1 MSDNFEDKDQSSAT
15 SPGIR
20 IIEVVLALALLGTL
34 IFAGWR
40 VYHSLPS
47 AAAGTRTE
55 TSAAAAQSDLTI
67 TLRNAGFGT
76 ETRIELY
83 PIDFAAARENFVL
96 LGRPGKSF
104 EDFLV
109 QKLEKLTPVR
119 AEIDQGGRA
128 QARLAAGNWWLR
140 ATSASQNDEMLEWRM
155 PLVISQRAQT
165 VELSA
170 DNAYERTKKF

>member
-1 MSDNFEDKDQSSAT
+1 MSDNFEDKDQPPAT
-15 SPGIR
+15 NVGIR
-20 IIEVVLALALLGTL
+20 IIEVILALALLGTL

-47 AAAGTRTE
+47 AGGTRTQ
-55 TSAAAAQSDLTI
+55 TGDAAAQSDLTI
-67 TLRNAGFGT
+67 TLRNAGVGA

-140 ATSASQNDEMLEWRM
+140 ATSASANNEMLEWRM

-165 VELSA
+165 IELSA
-170 DNAYERTKKF
+170 DNAYEKTKKF

>member
-1 MSDNFEDKDQSSAT
+1 MSDNFEDKDQSLAT
-15 SPGIR
+15 NPGIR
-20 IIEVVLALALLGTL
+20 ILEVILALALLGML

-47 AAAGTRTE
+47 AAGTRTE
-55 TSAAAAQSDLTI
+55 TSDVAAQSSLTI
-67 TLRNAGFGT
+67 TLRNAGFSA

-96 LGRPGKSF
+96 LGRPGKNF

-119 AEIDQGGRA
+119 AQIDQRGRA
-128 QARLAAGNWWLR
+128 QARLATGNWWLR
-140 ATSASQNDEMLEWRM
+140 ATSASANDEMLEWRM
-155 PLVISQRAQT
+155 PLVISEDAQT

-170 DNAYERTKKF
+170 DNAYEKTKKF